1 MENNFGACFEKYL
14 EGVRAKVAEKMKEY
28 KNLEAPE
35 VLFKVG
41 SRYVKVYKAE
51 KASDGSYT
59 SRSVHSFIDR
69 TNGDVLKAETWKAP
83 AKHARGNIYDAD
95 FGLSRVSAYGP
106 EYLRG

>member
-14 EGVRAKVAEKMKEY
+14 EGVRAKVAENHKQY
-28 KNLEAPE
+28 TNLTAPE
-35 VLFKVG
+35 VLFKAG
-41 SRYVKVYKAE
+41 SRYVKVYKEE
-51 KASDGSYT
+51 KRNDGSYI
-59 SRSVHSFIDR
+59 SKSVHSFIDR

-95 FGLSRVSAYGP
+95 FGLTRVSAYGP